1 MTTSGV
7 ALIVVL
13 GQLLAGAEM
22 TVGAPNF
29 AHDSTRRALPID
41 TTYDGRG
48 ATGRL
53 PCRIGDCVRQQ
64 IHFDAARFDSVTAY
78 ALRSLLDSAAER
90 GLPTA
95 PLINRALEGA
105 ARKAGGPKILLVVRQ
120 YVVALESAREMLG
133 TESSVAELEAGAS
146 ALRAGI
152 DARMLTAIRASRAV
166 GAAVTPLVVMT
177 DIVAR
182 GVPAA
187 TARDAVTAIAR
198 MPRSDEALLGLQVTV
213 AKNSVRGPGMAVD
226 AIQRY
231 LRGTVPGSN
240 SSSAPATV
248 DRKPIRPPSP

>member
-7 ALIVVL
+7 ALLVVL
-13 GQLLAGAEM
+13 GQLLTGA
-22 TVGAPNF
+22 
-29 AHDSTRRALPID
+29 DSTLATTSVQRDSARRAVLVD

-48 ATGRL
+48 VQL
-53 PCRIGDCVRQQ
+53 PCRGGDCERQQ
-64 IHFDAARFDSVTAY
+64 IQFDAARFDSVTAF
-78 ALRSLLDSAAER
+78 ALRSLLDSAVER

-105 ARKAGGPKILLVVRQ
+105 ARKVGGAKILLVVRQ
-120 YVVALESAREMLG
+120 YAVALENAREMLG
-133 TESSVAELEAGAS
+133 PESSVAELEAGAS

-152 DARMLTAIRASRAV
+152 DGRMLTAIRATRPA

-177 DIVAR
+177 DIVSR
-182 GVPAA
+182 GVPAV

-198 MPRSDEALLGLQVTV
+198 MPRSDDALLGLQVMV
-213 AKNSVRGPGMAVD
+213 AKNAVRGPGMAVD
-226 AIQRY
+226 ALQRY

-240 SSSAPATV
+240 SPNAPATV